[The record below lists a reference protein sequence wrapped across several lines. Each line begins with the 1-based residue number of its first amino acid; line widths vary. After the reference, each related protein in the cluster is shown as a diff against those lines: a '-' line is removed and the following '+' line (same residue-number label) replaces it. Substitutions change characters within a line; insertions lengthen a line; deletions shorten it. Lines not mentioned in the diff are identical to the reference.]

1 MMPILSPSKKR
12 KTSKL
17 NISQFKEESKNK
29 NDEIINI
36 NCIIKHTKFNI
47 LWINFYI
54 NDIKSRSK

>member
-1 MMPILSPSKKR
+1 MMPLLSPSKKR

-36 NCIIKHTKFNI
+36 NCIIKHTN
-47 LWINFYI
+47 LH
-54 NDIKSRSK
+54 